1 MYIHMYVV
9 PHAPS
14 SCPLLCGKSRRGGQW
29 AWRGLRSCDGLR
41 RRRHAQWVS
50 EPFGCWIAGLWSG
63 RCLYNNNASAGPPT
77 FACNVTFTLAVA
89 ARPRLHHP
97 PNFHTTRP
105 AHVRPIQ
112 PILVRPPGLDLKL
125 SHEKQ
130 TGIRYSPDFLLLPL
144 DFQFS
149 ARQQFLLLFLQLP
162 LMLLL
167 LLLFS
172 LFFAPFFLQWE
183 ICIKYSINFHCSR
196 RLPLP
201 GFNFEHIKKMQTN
214 RKQNKVLPLF
224 LGSFSL
230 SLRD

>member
-1 MYIHMYVV
+1 MYVV

-112 PILVRPPGLDLKL
+112 PILVRPLALILNFPTRNR
-125 SHEKQ
+125 Q
-130 TGIRYSPDFLLLPL
+130 VFGIHLISCCCLWISSFLL
-144 DFQFS
+144 DSNFYY
-149 ARQQFLLLFLQLP
+149 
-162 LMLLL
+162 
-167 LLLFS
+167 
-172 LFFAPFFLQWE
+172 
-183 ICIKYSINFHCSR
+183 YSCSCR
-196 RLPLP
+196 
-201 GFNFEHIKKMQTN
+201 
-214 RKQNKVLPLF
+214 
-224 LGSFSL
+224 
-230 SLRD
+230 